1 MAQTI
6 EYNIKVNDQGAATTI
21 GQLEGQLSDLNEEIK
36 QVPVNSKRFNELK
49 KEINSVEADLEGA
62 NQALARFTAE
72 DKVRAFQGSVDVLG
86 GAISGTAGAAALFNV
101 ESEKFDELTARAAGA
116 IAFAQGLKQGADGA
130 IALTQSLQKSQK
142 AQKLFASAQA
152 LVNTGLGKFKIALAA
167 TGIGAL
173 VVGIGLLI
181 SNFDKVSAAVKKF
194 IGNSKILTSIVDTAR
209 NAFNSFVDAIRPAL
223 EFLGIL
229 PDEAERAEIAIRE
242 TATAAASAAEK
253 ELARAQARGASAKEL
268 FDIEQELLENK
279 IKSLEDAEE
288 KEQAIFD
295 LELLRLK
302 EGKRLADEA
311 AAEQKIRD
319 DEAAA
324 RRQEKIDQAK
334 ADQEAAEQAEKD
346 RLQRLADISKDFE
359 KRAEDDAAETE
370 VQKLELEKERQ
381 LRELEQL
388 QATEEQKLEII
399 KYYDNL
405 IAETEAEQKEADD
418 QAKADAD
425 ALELERLTTLE
436 QEKLN
441 LKKDSLQTL
450 SELFGQETA
459 LGKAALLAKQAI
471 LVQELIQNAKSTLG
485 LATKTA
491 TDSTLKGADAV
502 GSIAQGTANTA
513 RVGFPQNIPL
523 LIGYAAQAVG
533 IISAVKSA
541 VSTAKNV
548 SAQVG
553 AAGGGPSANLNTNV
567 PTGANINTANIDL
580 GTNPE
585 TQVRGEAVRAYVVSG
600 DITSN
605 QEAEAKLST
614 RRTISG

>member
-21 GQLEGQLSDLNEEIK
+21 GQLETQLSDLNEEIK
-36 QVPVNSKRFNELK
+36 EVPVNSKRFKELK
-49 KEINSVEADLEGA
+49 REINSVEGELEGA

-173 VVGIGLLI
+173 VVGIGLLVA
-181 SNFDKVSAAVKKF
+181 NFDKVSAAIKKF
-194 IGNSKILTSIVDTAR
+194 IGNSKILTGIVDTAR

-242 TATAAASAAEK
+242 TATAAADAAEK

-268 FDIEQELLENK
+268 FEIEQEILTNR
-279 IKSLEDAEE
+279 IASLEDEEE
-288 KEQAIFD
+288 KAQAIFD
-295 LELLRLK
+295 LELLRIK
-302 EGKRLADEA
+302 EKKRLADEEE
-311 AAEQKIRD
+311 AERKKRA
-319 DEAAA
+319 DE
-324 RRQEKIDQAK
+324 RAK
-334 ADQEAAEQAEKD
+334 REEEEEAE
-346 RLQRLADISKDFE
+346 RLAKIE
-359 KRAEDDAAETE
+359 KEKEDERSRLEGIAAILDEYKTKAEDLEAETE
-370 VQKLELEKERQ
+370 LQKLELEEER
-381 LRELEQL
+381 
-388 QATEEQKLEII
+388 KL
-399 KYYDNL
+399 
-405 IAETEAEQKEADD
+405 A
-418 QAKADAD
+418 
-425 ALELERLTTLE
+425 ELERL
-436 QEKLN
+436 
-441 LKKDSLQTL
+441 
-450 SELFGQETA
+450 
-459 LGKAALLAKQAI
+459 AATEEEKQAI
-471 LVQELIQNAKSTLG
+471 RDFYAQRKAEAEAVATDEAIENAKRESEEKQAAALAELEARTAIEQAKFGLLAQFGGLLG
-485 LATKTA
+485 QLAGESKELQIAAVIA
-491 TDSTLKGADAV
+491 TQAA
-502 GSIAQGTANTA
+502 A
-513 RVGFPQNIPL
+513 
-523 LIGYAAQAVG
+523 IGQ
-533 IISAVKSA
+533 IISATGLANAKALAASPLTFGQPWVTINTVSAGLSIASA
-541 VSTAKNV
+541 VASAAK
-548 SAQVG
+548 SISQIKSSD
-553 AAGGGPSANLNTNV
+553 AGGGIGGAPQLPSARGGSASAPTNGGLGETV
-567 PTGANINTANIDL
+567 PTGIS
-580 GTNPE
+580 PE
-585 TQVRGEAVRAYVVSG
+585 TQIRGGAVRAYVVSG